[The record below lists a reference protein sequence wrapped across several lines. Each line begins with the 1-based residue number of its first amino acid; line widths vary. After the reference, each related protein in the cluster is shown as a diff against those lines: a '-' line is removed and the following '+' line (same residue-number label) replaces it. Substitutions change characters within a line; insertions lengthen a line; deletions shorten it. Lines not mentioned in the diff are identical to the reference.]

1 MNKPMLWY
9 DLFSHHPILMHGYSK
24 GPNKKAVC
32 IINKIKV
39 GGSREPHTQHHAA
52 ARTEEKGALHYLT
65 TRQQRFL

>member
-39 GGSREPHTQHHAA
+39 GGREPHTQHHAA